1 MVNVKSF
8 MKKAAEQGKAAPQPA
23 PQAAPQAAA
32 SQLPA
37 RSSPAAVAPSKA
49 DRRAADISDAIVPC
63 HTRQEF
69 AQEIRYHWNRSRK
82 EFLSIGRY
90 LNRAKEILPH
100 GDFEA
105 MIESDMPFSVET
117 AFRFRAVAEAVDTGR
132 LSLDVLPGAESV
144 AYQIVT
150 MTPDELERA
159 KAEGLVRPDVT
170 RRQLIDF
177 KRSLRPPKDVT
188 PNDRRRQLLAEYAR
202 LGARMADIRGEL
214 LRDHGIDPEHGH
226 GRANRSG
233 VTIDVEAEDIGPD
246 DVGAGAGDG
255 AS

>member
-1 MVNVKSF
+1 MANVKSF
-8 MKKAAEQGKAAPQPA
+8 MKKVAEQGKAAPP
-23 PQAAPQAAA
+23 PVEKPEVV
-32 SQLPA
+32 STLV
-37 RSSPAAVAPSKA
+37 RSGAAVAASKA
-49 DRRAADISDAIVPC
+49 DRRASDISDAIVPC

-159 KAEGLVRPDVT
+159 KAQGLIRPDVT

-188 PNDRRRQLLAEYAR
+188 PNDRRRQLLADYAR
-202 LGARMADIRGEL
+202 LRVRMAEIRDEL
-214 LRDHGIDPEHGH
+214 RRDHGIDPEHDDH
-226 GRANRSG
+226 VRSGRAG
-233 VTIDVEAEDIGPD
+233 VTIDVEAEDIRADPED
-246 DVGAGAGDG
+246 DRR
-255 AS
+255 

>member
-1 MVNVKSF
+1 MANVKSF
-8 MKKAAEQGKAAPQPA
+8 MKKVAEQGKAAPPPAAPA
-23 PQAAPQAAA
+23 PGGQATVA
-32 SQLPA
+32 STPA
-37 RSSPAAVAPSKA
+37 RTGSAVAPSKA
-49 DRRAADISDAIVPC
+49 DRRASDISDAIVPC

-159 KAEGLVRPDVT
+159 KAQGLVRPDVT

-202 LGARMADIRGEL
+202 LRTRMAEVRDEL
-214 LRDHGIDPEHGH
+214 RRDHGIDPEHDH
-226 GRANRSG
+226 GRLGRGG
-233 VTIDVEAEDIGPD
+233 VTIDVEAED
-246 DVGAGAGDG
+246 VGVDEDG
-255 AS
+255 R

>member
-1 MVNVKSF
+1 MANVKSF
-8 MKKAAEQGKAAPQPA
+8 MKKVAEQGKAAPQPA
-23 PQAAPQAAA
+23 AQPAAPTV
-32 SQLPA
+32 PA
-37 RSSPAAVAPSKA
+37 RTSAAVAPSKA
-49 DRRAADISDAIVPC
+49 DRRASDISDAIVPC

-132 LSLDVLPGAESV
+132 LSLEVLPGAESV

-159 KAEGLVRPDVT
+159 KAEGLIRPDVT

-202 LGARMADIRGEL
+202 LRARMAEVRDEL
-214 LRDHGIDPEHGH
+214 RRDHGIDPEHDH
-226 GRANRSG
+226 GRPVRTG
-233 VTIDVEAEDIGPD
+233 VTIDVVAEDMGAE
-246 DVGAGAGDG
+246 DVGTEQDE

>member
-8 MKKAAEQGKAAPQPA
+8 MKKAAEQGKAAP
-23 PQAAPQAAA
+23 AAPRGPAA
-32 SQLPA
+32 SPA
-37 RSSPAAVAPSKA
+37 SAMVAPSKA
-49 DRRAADISDAIVPC
+49 DRRASDISDAIVPC

-100 GDFEA
+100 GDFES
-105 MIESDMPFSVET
+105 MIQSDMPFSVET

-132 LSLDVLPGAESV
+132 LSLEVLPGAESV

-150 MTPDELERA
+150 MSPEELERA
-159 KAEGLVRPDVT
+159 KAEGLIRPDVT
-170 RRQLIDF
+170 RRQLIEF

-188 PNDRRRQLLAEYAR
+188 PNDRRRQLLDEYAR
-202 LGARMADIRGEL
+202 LASRIAAIREEL
-214 LRDHGIDPEHGH
+214 RRDHGLDPE
-226 GRANRSG
+226 RAG
-233 VTIDVEAEDIGPD
+233 GQGGITIDVEAEDIP
-246 DVGAGAGDG
+246 AGTDGDALAGR
-255 AS
+255 

>member
-1 MVNVKSF
+1 MANVKSF
-8 MKKAAEQGKAAPQPA
+8 MKKAAEQGKAAAPA
-23 PQAAPQAAA
+23 PARPVAAA
-32 SQLPA
+32 AVPVA
-37 RSSPAAVAPSKA
+37 GAAGIVAPSKA
-49 DRRAADISDAIVPC
+49 DRRASDISDAIVPC

-90 LNRAKEILPH
+90 LNQAKEILPH
-100 GDFEA
+100 GEFEA
-105 MIESDMPFSVET
+105 MIGSDMPFSVET

-159 KAEGLVRPDVT
+159 KAQGLVRPDVT

-177 KRSLRPPKDVT
+177 KRSLRPPKGVT

-202 LGARMADIRGEL
+202 LKSRMAEIRDEL
-214 LRDHGIDPEHGH
+214 RRDHGVDPDHH
-226 GRANRSG
+226 AGRTG
-233 VTIDVEAEDIGPD
+233 VTIDVEAEDVDQFPTTD
-246 DVGAGAGDG
+246 AAGDE
-255 AS
+255 A

>member
-1 MVNVKSF
+1 MANVKSF
-8 MKKAAEQGKAAPQPA
+8 MKKVAEQGKAAPQPA
-23 PQAAPQAAA
+23 AQPAAA
-32 SQLPA
+32 TAPP
-37 RSSPAAVAPSKA
+37 RTTAVAPSKA
-49 DRRAADISDAIVPC
+49 DRRASDISDAIVPC

-100 GDFEA
+100 GEFEA

-159 KAEGLVRPDVT
+159 KAQGLIRPDVT

-202 LGARMADIRGEL
+202 LSTRMAEVRDEL
-214 LRDHGIDPEHGH
+214 RRDHGIDPEHDH
-226 GRANRSG
+226 GRPGRTG
-233 VTIDVEAEDIGPD
+233 VTIDVEAED
-246 DVGAGAGDG
+246 VGTEADE

>member
-1 MVNVKSF
+1 MANVKSF
-8 MKKAAEQGKAAPQPA
+8 MKKVAEQGKAAPP
-23 PQAAPQAAA
+23 PDTKTEVA
-32 SQLPA
+32 STPLHGGG
-37 RSSPAAVAPSKA
+37 RSGSAVAPSKA
-49 DRRAADISDAIVPC
+49 DRRASDISDAIVPC

-159 KAEGLVRPDVT
+159 KAQGLIRPDVT

-188 PNDRRRQLLAEYAR
+188 PNDRRRQLLADYAR
-202 LGARMADIRGEL
+202 LRVRMAEIRDEL
-214 LRDHGIDPEHGH
+214 RRDHGIDPEHDDH
-226 GRANRSG
+226 VRSGRAG
-233 VTIDVEAEDIGPD
+233 VTIDVEAEDIGADAED
-246 DVGAGAGDG
+246 DRR
-255 AS
+255 

>member
-1 MVNVKSF
+1 MANVKSF
-8 MKKAAEQGKAAPQPA
+8 MKKVAEQGKAAPPPDA
-23 PQAAPQAAA
+23 KPEVA
-32 SQLPA
+32 STPV
-37 RSSPAAVAPSKA
+37 RSGAAVAPSKA
-49 DRRAADISDAIVPC
+49 DRRASDISDAIVPC

-159 KAEGLVRPDVT
+159 KAQGLIRPDVT

-188 PNDRRRQLLAEYAR
+188 PNDRRRQLLADYAR
-202 LGARMADIRGEL
+202 LRVRMAEIRDEL
-214 LRDHGIDPEHGH
+214 RRDHGIDPEHDDH
-226 GRANRSG
+226 GRSGRTG
-233 VTIDVEAEDIGPD
+233 VTIDVEAEDIGAEDED
-246 DVGAGAGDG
+246 DRR
-255 AS
+255 

>member
-1 MVNVKSF
+1 MANVKSF
-8 MKKAAEQGKAAPQPA
+8 MKKVAEQGKSAPPPPAQSAAAPTA
-23 PQAAPQAAA
+23 PG
-32 SQLPA
+32 
-37 RSSPAAVAPSKA
+37 RSTAVAPSKA
-49 DRRAADISDAIVPC
+49 DRRASDISDAIVPC

-100 GDFEA
+100 GEFEA

-202 LGARMADIRGEL
+202 LRARMAEVRDEL
-214 LRDHGIDPEHGH
+214 RRDHGIDPDHEHGRP
-226 GRANRSG
+226 GRTG
-233 VTIDVEAEDIGPD
+233 VTIDVEAEDIGTEPD
-246 DVGAGAGDG
+246 GDV
-255 AS
+255 S

>member
-1 MVNVKSF
+1 MANVKSF
-8 MKKAAEQGKAAPQPA
+8 MKKVAEQGKAAPPPA
-23 PQAAPQAAA
+23 AKPEVA
-32 SQLPA
+32 STPLHGGGV
-37 RSSPAAVAPSKA
+37 RSGTAVAPSKA
-49 DRRAADISDAIVPC
+49 DRRASDISDAIVPC

-132 LSLDVLPGAESV
+132 LSLEVLPGAESV

-159 KAEGLVRPDVT
+159 KAQGLIRPDVT

-188 PNDRRRQLLAEYAR
+188 PNDRRRQLLSEYAR
-202 LGARMADIRGEL
+202 LRARMAEVRDEL
-214 LRDHGIDPEHGH
+214 RRDHGIDPEHDH
-226 GRANRSG
+226 GRSGRTG
-233 VTIDVEAEDIGPD
+233 VTIDVEAEDIGPGENGED
-246 DVGAGAGDG
+246 
-255 AS
+255 